1 MTATERICRRC
12 APRMLIWVWGDAS
25 GVFGWGEIA
34 SLPLDAPALAGA
46 ARAAMTSPA
55 IRYPLLGCI
64 ARQAKRPRR
73 TDIPHFC
80 GK

>member
-55 IRYPLLGCI
+55 IR
-64 ARQAKRPRR
+64 
-73 TDIPHFC
+73 
-80 GK
+80 